1 MFEINGETKQ
11 LAIIGNPVSHSFSP
25 QMHNYI
31 SEKMGLNY
39 VYTALK
45 VEENGFVAAIEGIRS
60 MGFAGVNITAPYKIR
75 ACEKMDVLSERAK
88 RFGSVNTCVN
98 KNGVLHGYNTDAEG
112 FYRSLIREGIEVKD
126 RDVLFVGAGGV
137 TRPVMMYFAEIG
149 AKSISIV
156 NRTEAKA
163 QKLADDTRALCG
175 YGVEVGITKKHYDVV
190 INTTSVGMHP
200 NIDKS
205 PVYDMPY
212 VDEHTAVADMIYNPE
227 KTLFLK
233 LAEEKGAKTVNG
245 LGMLI
250 YQGIVAYELFTGA
263 ELPDSIYDE
272 LIKNVFGK

>member
-1 MFEINGETKQ
+1 M
-11 LAIIGNPVSHSFSP
+11 
-25 QMHNYI
+25 
-31 SEKMGLNY
+31 
-39 VYTALK
+39 
-45 VEENGFVAAIEGIRS
+45 
-60 MGFAGVNITAPYKIR
+60 
-75 ACEKMDVLSERAK
+75 VLR
-88 RFGSVNTCVN
+88 
-98 KNGVLHGYNTDAEG
+98 LD
-112 FYRSLIREGIEVKD
+112 
-126 RDVLFVGAGGV
+126 
-137 TRPVMMYFAEIG
+137 
-149 AKSISIV
+149 
-156 NRTEAKA
+156 
-163 QKLADDTRALCG
+163 
-175 YGVEVGITKKHYDVV
+175 DVV

>member
-45 VEENGFVAAIEGIRS
+45 VEENGFDAAIEGIRN

-75 ACEKMDVLSERAK
+75 AYEKMDVLSERAK

-175 YGVEVGITKKHYDVV
+175 YGVEVGRCCY
-190 INTTSVGMHP
+190 
-200 NIDKS
+200 
-205 PVYDMPY
+205 
-212 VDEHTAVADMIYNPE
+212 
-227 KTLFLK
+227 
-233 LAEEKGAKTVNG
+233 
-245 LGMLI
+245 
-250 YQGIVAYELFTGA
+250 
-263 ELPDSIYDE
+263 
-272 LIKNVFGK
+272 